1 MALSV
6 LTIGTG
12 KNSHGI
18 WESETETLLMT
29 GEKREMFD
37 IKHIIEQ
44 MEQNAANKEHFEK
57 LREKYIKIMVEGGN
71 TPEAAEGLLKSKMP
85 FLYVS

>member
-18 WESETETLLMT
+18 WDSKTETLLMT

-37 IKHIIEQ
+37 IKHIIER
-44 MEQNAANKEHFEK
+44 MEQNADNKEHFEK
-57 LREKYIKIMVEGGN
+57 LKEEYIQIMVEGGN

-85 FLYVS
+85 FLYAN